1 MESLLQNFVSFFTFT
16 HVPLE
21 AYWKSATRNPYVG
34 SGTRDPGPSIWGT
47 SPGPRDSGPGTF
59 SWDPRPRTLQLGP
72 FTWDL
77 GPFMWEPGP
86 ITFKLNAGPILRNPY
101 INTALS

>member
-1 MESLLQNFVSFFTFT
+1 MRPGT
-16 HVPLE
+16 HT
-21 AYWKSATRNPYVG
+21 W
-34 SGTRDPGPSIWGT
+34 DPGPGT
-47 SPGPRDSGPGTF
+47 LHLGNFTWDQGPRIHRRDPGPGTF

-86 ITFKLNAGPILRNPY
+86 ITFKLNAGPILGNPY